1 MNTLTSR
8 LRDAADYASTRPLM
22 AFGPD
27 ISRLE
32 TVLSACDAR
41 NGDDAIICT
50 ILANGERFATT
61 GQDPELTLQLLQTA
75 TITDDDM
82 SATFGPAH
90 HVVKDLIHQVSA
102 LTVDQVSALSAEFTK
117 HDMAPAR
124 GRAWLHIDR
133 IVWRAVRRTVENAAT
148 KPVTTDDAT
157 WHNAKDAVSDAICAV
172 AGRHL
177 VTSDAFAAQDY
188 SILTSPWRA
197 AFGRAHPADMTS

>member
-1 MNTLTSR
+1 MNALTSR
-8 LRDAADYASTRPLM
+8 LRDAANYASTRPLM
-22 AFGPD
+22 ALGPD

-32 TVLSACDAR
+32 TVLTSCDTR

-50 ILANGERFATT
+50 IFANSGRFAMI
-61 GQDPELTLQLLQTA
+61 GHDPELTLQLLQTA

-90 HVVKDLIHQVSA
+90 RVVKDLIHQVPA
-102 LTVDQVSALSAEFTK
+102 LTVEQISALSAEFTK

-133 IVWRAVRRTVENAAT
+133 IVWRSVRRTVENAAT
-148 KPVTTDDAT
+148 QPVTTDDAT

-177 VTSDAFAAQDY
+177 ITSDEFAAEDY

-197 AFGRAHPADMTS
+197 ALGRAHPADVSS